1 MTGHQP
7 SNSHRPVTGLEL
19 RIEELLFI
27 KHRPKVLKNSK

>member
-7 SNSHRPVTGLEL
+7 SNSHRPLTGSEL
-19 RIEELLFI
+19 RFEELLFI